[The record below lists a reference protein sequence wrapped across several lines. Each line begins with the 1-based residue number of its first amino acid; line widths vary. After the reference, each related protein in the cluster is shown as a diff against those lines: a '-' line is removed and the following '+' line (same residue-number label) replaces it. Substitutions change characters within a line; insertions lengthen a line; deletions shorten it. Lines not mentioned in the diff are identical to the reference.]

1 MAERRRITHQFLQVT
16 SGMDARFDRVY
27 VPALMIVG
35 IAYTGLQALQGDWLE
50 LIFFGAGVA
59 LFIALASN
67 RRMQAWLLRRRF
79 NRHHATHLALYWL
92 SSAIWLHLL
101 RMLGQAEPAGKA
113 SGTFY
118 ALLMMVIALAIIMT
132 RSLLLLLPAGAR
144 VFASRI
150 PLWEQV
156 LLACNEFI
164 AAGMLSSYLGGIVL
178 VRLLQPE
185 VFTTRIDPWYTV
197 GVSGMLILFYL
208 GMQVMWVQ
216 RWNDWLSHTP
226 VWLRLARFIAPIA
239 LIVASLVIVQRF
251 IARAE
256 PRTADLLGDS
266 APDLAVLSIG
276 AVVWLVPLMIVI
288 FAFSRF
294 RGLAE
299 PFPRERGPP
308 PLPGRVA
315 GVPGL
320 ISEFDQLLIISL
332 FSTSIP
338 AYLFLLGDTGGV
350 IGALSRQI
358 LRRGAAIIETTQ
370 QAQALLFALPFYGVA
385 LALLLLYAYVLSQP
399 SVSAQERDELIRRL
413 PLGFL
418 IVLIITLYLFA
429 VPVAQVL
436 TEGRLPQLPQDLGR
450 ILAFNVLIPLAL
462 LYLHYFLFVRWP
474 YGRGQSAWRE
484 RESARLLRE
493 QEETDQRIEHLNH
506 ELSQL
511 DRTWHNEREASASP
525 EIRFETLFRYV
536 QLNSLRDDLNMRR
549 LQIVAARQQLAEV
562 SEAPV
567 SIAVAR
573 LPLRIVSLGI
583 PLLIAIQ
590 LYQWA
595 IVNNGLREVVNT
607 PNITVDEFFR
617 IILEQ
622 INF

>member
-1 MAERRRITHQFLQVT
+1 
-16 SGMDARFDRVY
+16 
-27 VPALMIVG
+27 
-35 IAYTGLQALQGDWLE
+35 
-50 LIFFGAGVA
+50 
-59 LFIALASN
+59 
-67 RRMQAWLLRRRF
+67 
-79 NRHHATHLALYWL
+79 
-92 SSAIWLHLL
+92 
-101 RMLGQAEPAGKA
+101 
-113 SGTFY
+113 
-118 ALLMMVIALAIIMT
+118 
-132 RSLLLLLPAGAR
+132 
-144 VFASRI
+144 
-150 PLWEQV
+150 
-156 LLACNEFI
+156 
-164 AAGMLSSYLGGIVL
+164 
-178 VRLLQPE
+178 
-185 VFTTRIDPWYTV
+185 
-197 GVSGMLILFYL
+197 
-208 GMQVMWVQ
+208 
-216 RWNDWLSHTP
+216 
-226 VWLRLARFIAPIA
+226 
-239 LIVASLVIVQRF
+239 
-251 IARAE
+251 
-256 PRTADLLGDS
+256 
-266 APDLAVLSIG
+266 
-276 AVVWLVPLMIVI
+276 
-288 FAFSRF
+288 
-294 RGLAE
+294 
-299 PFPRERGPP
+299 
-308 PLPGRVA
+308 
-315 GVPGL
+315 
-320 ISEFDQLLIISL
+320 
-332 FSTSIP
+332 
-338 AYLFLLGDTGGV
+338 
-350 IGALSRQI
+350 
-358 LRRGAAIIETTQ
+358 
-370 QAQALLFALPFYGVA
+370 
-385 LALLLLYAYVLSQP
+385 
-399 SVSAQERDELIRRL
+399 VSAQARDELIRRL